1 MKPSAAIRAS
11 RRVQSGYTLLMIM
24 FFVTALLIA
33 VAAAAP
39 NLLTQGR
46 REKEEEMVWRGRQYA
61 RAVKLY
67 YRKNGRFPQSMEDL
81 VKPKG
86 DVRFLRKEY
95 RDPMNRED
103 GSWRL
108 IYVGPNGQ
116 LIGSMKPQAAIQLTG
131 LQPQQP
137 RPPGAT
143 TPPPD
148 AGRQPGEQQPPA
160 SQALPTP
167 PASATPPAVEGR
179 VFGANIIGV
188 GSKVNRTSLRIY
200 DGASTYIEWEFI
212 WDPTKDA
219 VAVGAVPQQP
229 GQPATGTVTP
239 GMPTPPQ
246 APRPPQ

>member
-1 MKPSAAIRAS
+1 MKPLSAIRAS
-11 RRVQSGYTLLMIM
+11 RRVQSGYSLLLIM

-33 VAAAAP
+33 AAAAAP

-46 REKEEEMVWRGRQYA
+46 REREEEMVWRGRQYA

-95 RDPMNRED
+95 RDPMNRDD
-103 GSWRL
+103 GTWRL

-137 RPPGAT
+137 RPPGAAA
-143 TPPPD
+143 PPPD
-148 AGRQPGEQQPPA
+148 AGRQPGEQQP
-160 SQALPTP
+160 SSTTP
-167 PASATPPAVEGR
+167 VSATPPAVEGQI
-179 VFGANIIGV
+179 FGANIIGV
-188 GSKVNRTSLRIY
+188 GSKVRRTSLRIY
-200 DGASTYIEWEFI
+200 DGASNYIEWEFI

-219 VAVGAVPQQP
+219 IAVGAVPQQP

-246 APRPPQ
+246 PRTPQ